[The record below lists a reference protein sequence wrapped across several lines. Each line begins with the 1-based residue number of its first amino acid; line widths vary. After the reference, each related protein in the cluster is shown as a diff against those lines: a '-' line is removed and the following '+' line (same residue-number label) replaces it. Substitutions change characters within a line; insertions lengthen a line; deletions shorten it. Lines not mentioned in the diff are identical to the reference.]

1 VQLVVVHVAEGSFLG
16 TVGWFRNPRA
26 RASSH
31 YVVGRNGDVAHMV
44 RDDQVAW
51 HAGNGWVNL
60 HSIGIEHEGYTGID
74 GTFTDLEYRASARLV
89 AGLLRRY
96 GLPADRRHLIGHS
109 EVPDPYHRGRFG
121 GWAHH
126 TDPGGH
132 WNWAR
137 YLGYVRDYR
146 EGRTPPPPLLDVALQ
161 GLTLGQMVHG
171 VAPLQ
176 AVTVGKVSQVEFLVD
191 GVVRATGTSFTWDSS
206 WDVNGKHLLSVRA
219 IGPDGRRALAAVPVR
234 TENATPAPPVV
245 RLQLPETVSGV
256 VSVQPELLGGPAVRL
271 ELWID
276 GVMTQTALAAPWAL
290 AWDTATAEP
299 GPHTVA
305 VRAIGPRGAVRAAIA
320 TVTLEPPP
328 PAPVPAPAPTP

>member
-1 VQLVVVHVAEGSFLG
+1 
-16 TVGWFRNPRA
+16 
-26 RASSH
+26 
-31 YVVGRNGDVAHMV
+31 
-44 RDDQVAW
+44 
-51 HAGNGWVNL
+51 
-60 HSIGIEHEGYTGID
+60 
-74 GTFTDLEYRASARLV
+74 
-89 AGLLRRY
+89 
-96 GLPADRRHLIGHS
+96 
-109 EVPDPYHRGRFG
+109 
-121 GWAHH
+121 
-126 TDPGGH
+126 
-132 WNWAR
+132 
-137 YLGYVRDYR
+137 
-146 EGRTPPPPLLDVALQ
+146 
-161 GLTLGQMVHG
+161 MVHG